1 MSKISSNRYVNSTIL
16 LMIMTKT
23 ISRKIRQF
31 QKYETV
37 RLIVTT
43 ISYENSHETFLN
55 NFKTLTK
62 IPKKAKMFFEFA

>member
-1 MSKISSNRYVNSTIL
+1 
-16 LMIMTKT
+16 MIMTKT